1 MLIMSLVRLLAYY
14 LLSRKQYGMH
24 VLLIIV
30 RCPAGSRFLR
40 SPEQNF
46 VHPSPEQLNVLQTGF
61 IPAFLLGVGNTVHVH
76 CTVKI
81 CLVGNEADCTLVS
94 NIPKDSLLW

>member
-1 MLIMSLVRLLAYY
+1 MHAYNVACTTSSVLLVRQQTIWYACTFPILTT
-14 LLSRKQYGMH
+14 
-24 VLLIIV
+24 V

-40 SPEQNF
+40 SPQQNF
-46 VHPSPEQLNVLQTGF
+46 VHPSPDQLNVLQTGF

-81 CLVGNEADCTLVS
+81 CLVGNEADCALVS
-94 NIPKDSLLW
+94 NIS